1 VVLTTATRPAI
12 LLETGYGTNRSD
24 AQFISSAAGQRAL
37 ARSIADGI
45 VEYLK
50 RFEAKTLGEAAP

>member
-1 VVLTTATRPAI
+1 V
-12 LLETGYGTNRSD
+12 ETGYGTNRSD